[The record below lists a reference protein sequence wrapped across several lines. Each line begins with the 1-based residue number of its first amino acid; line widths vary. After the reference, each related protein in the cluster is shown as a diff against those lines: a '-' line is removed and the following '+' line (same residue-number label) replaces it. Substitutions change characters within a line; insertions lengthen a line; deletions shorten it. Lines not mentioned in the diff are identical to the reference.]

1 MGFGLKI
8 GMLKHAHEPEML
20 FFVHYRKELLLFWV
34 GDGQTNR
41 EEHSPSRHG
50 GGDHARFVDALVAQV
65 VQGNLQASMPRYCN
79 PHGWGMGDIAFETT
93 PHASPFVEH
102 PASRNPR
109 FLQFQ
114 WKAHQYCCV
123 GYA

>member
-1 MGFGLKI
+1 MGFGLEI

-20 FFVHYRKELLLFWV
+20 FFVHYRKELLLV
-34 GDGQTNR
+34 GKQIARSTV
-41 EEHSPSRHG
+41 SPSRHG

-93 PHASPFVEH
+93 SHASPFVEH

-109 FLQFQ
+109 FLHQFR